1 MLFVYGKDMD
11 LSILKGKKGLLQ
23 WLSGKDPSANAGDTG
38 LIPGLG
44 RSPGAGNGNPLKNS
58 CLESSM
64 DRRA

>member
-1 MLFVYGKDMD
+1 MD